1 MSWQWVH
8 RDTVFAVHDKQLA
21 VHGGLAGVRDIKA
34 VESALD
40 RAQDLAAYGKPP
52 PDIADLAAVYI
63 CGIASN
69 HGFNDGYKRTAW
81 VIGRLFLA
89 INNARL
95 VFEVVDAIN
104 FMLAV
109 AGGNMTTQQAS
120 DWLRQRLVA

>member
-1 MSWQWVH
+1 
-8 RDTVFAVHDKQLA
+8 
-21 VHGGLAGVRDIKA
+21 LAGVRDIKA

-89 INNARL
+89 ITTRGL
-95 VFEVVDAIN
+95 CSRRSTPLTSCLLS
-104 FMLAV
+104 LA
-109 AGGNMTTQQAS
+109 AT
-120 DWLRQRLVA
+120 